1 LKEEFVEINGEKIYF
16 YVQRKKVK
24 NLNLKVNADQKVI
37 ISIPMRMPIETAKNF
52 IKKKI
57 KWIKKQQEFYKK
69 IPQKKESKEFKNGEK
84 VYLLGKEYE
93 LKIKKDKINN
103 INITNQNIEL
113 LIKEKYINNEEYIKK
128 TYDKWLREYAL
139 NIFKKRVQEYQEKL
153 SNYGIKNPNIEVRK
167 TKAIWGSCTPMRNK
181 VTFNLNLIKTPM
193 YCIEYVVLHELAH
206 FEYQNHSKNFYKFV
220 EKFMPDWKKRKK
232 ILDEEFMLIGRK

>member
-1 LKEEFVEINGEKIYF
+1 MKEEFVEINGEKIYF

-24 NLNLKVNADQKVI
+24 NLNLKVNAEKKVI
-37 ISIPMRMPIETAKNF
+37 ISIPIRTPIETAKNF
-52 IKKKI
+52 IRKKI
-57 KWIKKQQEFYKK
+57 KWIKKQQEFYEK
-69 IPQKKESKEFKNGEK
+69 ISQKKESEEFKNGEK
-84 VYLLGKEYE
+84 VYLLGSEYE
-93 LKIKKDKINN
+93 LKIKKDQKNN
-103 INITNQNIEL
+103 INITNQNVEL

-139 NIFKKRVQEYQEKL
+139 NILKKIVEEYQEKL
-153 SNYGIKNPNIEVRK
+153 NSYGIKNPNIEVRK

-206 FEYQNHSKNFYKFV
+206 FKFQNHSKNFYKFV

-232 ILDEEFMLIGRK
+232 ILDEEYMLIGRK